1 MFATTLAFG
10 WVGVMLFLLLSIF
23 LQSLLRKNE
32 FALIHV
38 LLIFIFTCWLP
49 IAFSLAFF
57 INGWAAK
64 IGTLFCVL
72 ALIMFIIAM
81 ALQTGYIVYSNKHS
95 KENKD
100 LWEANDEWMMN
111 LLSDPI
117 EMIAGIFNWIG
128 AIFIGTALLQNNYPF
143 FAAIIFL
150 LSLQLIYCLALL
162 FRTCVNAPPKW
173 IQSIKPNSV
182 VLNLGLF
189 LYYLI
194 LLLFLVIHHLT

>member
-1 MFATTLAFG
+1 MLAL
-10 WVGVMLFLLLSIF
+10 V
-23 LQSLLRKNE
+23 
-32 FALIHV
+32 
-38 LLIFIFTCWLP
+38 IFI
-49 IAFSLAFF
+49 
-57 INGWAAK
+57 
-64 IGTLFCVL
+64 V
-72 ALIMFIIAM
+72 AM
-81 ALQTGYIVYSNKHS
+81 ALQTGHIVYSNKHS

-150 LSLQLIYCLALL
+150 LSLQMIYCLALL

-189 LYYLI
+189 LYYI
-194 LLLFLVIHHLT
+194 VLLLFLVIRDLV

>member
-1 MFATTLAFG
+1 MVVPTLAFG
-10 WVGVMLFLLLSIF
+10 WIGVILFLLLAVF
-23 LQSLLRKNE
+23 LKNLTQKNE

-49 IAFSLAFF
+49 VAFSLAFS

-81 ALQTGYIVYSNKHS
+81 SLQTGYIVYSNKHS

-100 LWEANDEWMMN
+100 LWEAKNEWMMN

-128 AIFIGTALLQNNYPF
+128 AIFIGTSLLQNNHHF
-143 FAAIIFL
+143 FAAVVFI
-150 LSLQLIYCLALL
+150 LSLQVIYCLALL
-162 FRTCVNAPPKW
+162 FRTCLNTPPKW

-182 VLNLGLF
+182 VLNLGFF
-189 LYYLI
+189 LYYSV
-194 LLLFLVIHHLT
+194 LLLFVMIHHLT